1 MMTVEVQ
8 TQSIDYHSAL
18 ALGES
23 IRDFPNLI
31 EMTLALGRECSLQR
45 TLSIKGDKLDL
56 ALETDEPTSFLS
68 QVNPVILK
76 KVKYYFHNYH
86 ELTEYHGIK

>member
-1 MMTVEVQ
+1 MTTVEVQ
-8 TQSIDYHSAL
+8 AQSIDYHSAL

-23 IRDFPNLI
+23 IRDFPNLM
-31 EMTLALGRECSLQR
+31 ETTLALGKESSLLR
-45 TLSIKGDKLDL
+45 TLIIKGDKLDL
-56 ALETDEPTSFLS
+56 ALETGEPTSFLS

-86 ELTEYHGIK
+86 EL